1 MQLHKQKETTYFDN
15 TFITSQFSY
24 CSFVWMSHSRT
35 KNNRINKIHEK
46 ALRNFYK
53 DEKISL
59 LMIYWKKDKSVSIN
73 QTNLYILAT
82 EIRWKVSNNLR
93 PEIVKGIF
101 HFVQKSYNLKND
113 WTLQTQS
120 SRTVYFGTESISC
133 LAPKI
138 WELVPGSKI
147 KNAKLLD
154 FLFFFF

>member
-1 MQLHKQKETTYFDN
+1 MKKSLFEWFTEK
-15 TFITSQFSY
+15 
-24 CSFVWMSHSRT
+24 
-35 KNNRINKIHEK
+35 KN
-46 ALRNFYK
+46 
-53 DEKISL
+53 
-59 LMIYWKKDKSVSIN
+59 KSVSIN

-82 EIRWKVSNNLR
+82 EIRWKVSNNLE

-101 HFVQKSYNLKND
+101 HFVQKSYNLRND

-138 WELVPGSKI
+138 WELVPGSEI

-154 FLFFFF
+154 FLSFFF